1 MAYPFDDKTYN
12 RMPYG
17 TPAPFS
23 FGGSILPLPRVQA
36 GDDFGRTSSE
46 FPESTIGYGF
56 GRSASSVPAWQVA
69 SSDDPTYPSYPR
81 PGYAPPLPDIF
92 APWRRYAVPAH
103 EDLWRFLFQDG
114 FGWGSRGGD
123 KNGPGCKEEWEAA
136 RDLCEK
142 ELSKV
147 HPDEGVTGGYQNTE
161 DCAKGNVSEKCGGNV
176 YKRKPFKPYKRY
188 KLD

>member
-23 FGGSILPLPRVQA
+23 FGGSILPLLRVQA

-103 EDLWRFLFQDG
+103 EDLWRFLFLRPPHAG
-114 FGWGSRGGD
+114 SSGSRS
-123 KNGPGCKEEWEAA
+123 E
-136 RDLCEK
+136 
-142 ELSKV
+142 
-147 HPDEGVTGGYQNTE
+147 E
-161 DCAKGNVSEKCGGNV
+161 DCEYLYNNVDSPICRDVTQQYGKEVGQRCGASAME
-176 YKRKPFKPYKRY
+176 RY
-188 KLD
+188 AACNAGRQIPPLDWGIHD